1 MYILS
6 KHRELLKQIN
16 IHEISE
22 NFRRNL
28 ASNKNTVCGG
38 KGRKRIKIKKK
49 KIHSTQ
55 KKKTVLSKHV
65 KEEQTCPQ
73 GERLYYT
80 KTEKQ
85 SPDMLCLSFL

>member
-28 ASNKNTVCGG
+28 ASNPPPLFVENKN
-38 KGRKRIKIKKK
+38 KKN
-49 KIHSTQ
+49 
-55 KKKTVLSKHV
+55 TVLSKHV